1 MEIGSRGPACTLE
14 RKGKKYLGLDVKHD
28 AEGRLQDIHWSH
40 GSIGYFRP
48 IRWKLLCRTTH
59 GYRRKS
65 VFPACNPILKRNSEM
80 KTWLNQEIHAHG
92 KQYDS
97 ETLCT
102 LATGKP
108 LDVSHFTRYAKGK
121 FGEVYGVRIE

>member
-1 MEIGSRGPACTLE
+1 MDTAEIRIPGLQSQFSRGE
-14 RKGKKYLGLDVKHD
+14 FG
-28 AEGRLQDIHWSH
+28 
-40 GSIGYFRP
+40 
-48 IRWKLLCRTTH
+48 
-59 GYRRKS
+59 
-65 VFPACNPILKRNSEM
+65 EM